1 LLIGDAAHV
10 MSPVGGVGINYA
22 IQDAV
27 VAANVLSGPLGESQ
41 ARLVDLEVRHLAA
54 VQRRRELPTRL
65 IQRAQALI
73 QQQVLARAL
82 SSKELFAPPPLLRL
96 LLRIPLVR
104 TIPSRIVGFGFWP
117 VRVKE

>member
-1 LLIGDAAHV
+1 VIAEPLE
-10 MSPVGGVGINYA
+10 VG
-22 IQDAV
+22 
-27 VAANVLSGPLGESQ
+27 Q
-41 ARLVDLEVRHLAA
+41 ARLVDLDVRHLAA

-82 SSKELFAPPPLLRL
+82 RSNEPFVPPLPLRL
-96 LLRIPLVR
+96 LLRVPLLR
-104 TIPSRIVGFGFWP
+104 NIPSRIVAFGFWP